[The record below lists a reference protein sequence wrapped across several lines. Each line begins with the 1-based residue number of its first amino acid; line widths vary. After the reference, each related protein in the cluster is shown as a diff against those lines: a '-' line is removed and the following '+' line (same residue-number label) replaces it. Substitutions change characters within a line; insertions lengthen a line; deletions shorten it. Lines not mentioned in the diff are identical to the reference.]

1 MCASALRA
9 GEAGRRSC
17 FWCTQYQDPA
27 LANQRAHLTL
37 QQRSELKTR
46 PSLHLSLP
54 LCLSAAGPFRHPR
67 RGDGPRCTSQP
78 CVREGRLGERGA
90 AGLSNG
96 TDDWVILRA
105 ESSSRPK
112 QDRPRGSWM
121 ACGRAGEDDVR

>member
-46 PSLHLSLP
+46 PSLHLSLT

-67 RGDGPRCTSQP
+67 RGDGAPLHISALCQG
-78 CVREGRLGERGA
+78 REVRGA
-90 AGLSNG
+90 RCSG
-96 TDDWVILRA
+96 TVEWD
-105 ESSSRPK
+105 
-112 QDRPRGSWM
+112 
-121 ACGRAGEDDVR
+121 